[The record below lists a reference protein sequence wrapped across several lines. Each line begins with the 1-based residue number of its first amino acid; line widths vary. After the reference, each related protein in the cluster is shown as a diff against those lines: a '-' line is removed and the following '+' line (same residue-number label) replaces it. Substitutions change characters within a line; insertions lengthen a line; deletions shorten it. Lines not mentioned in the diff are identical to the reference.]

1 MLGKTAG
8 GLFWLARYLERSENT
23 ARLVEAGFHMALTR
37 ASIGADEWSSIL
49 TTTDCMEAYTKRYG
63 EINPDHV
70 IDFLIRDRNNPLS
83 IISSVSAARD
93 NARLTRTAL
102 TREMFEAVND
112 AWLTLKRLFEKPIT
126 PSNLTQVLFSIRQ
139 QSAQVRGTLHGTMLR
154 TDSYWFSRLGSMI
167 ERADNTARILN
178 VKYYLLLPS
187 GTSIGSSLD
196 NVQWEM
202 LLRSTS
208 AERSYNWLFTGEA
221 NAKTIANF
229 LLLDG
234 RLPRSLRYCY
244 DNIADNLL
252 SLREAYDDEVLACQQ
267 AEDYRR
273 YLRNQC
279 IDQLLNRGLHEF
291 LGEFLNNNSSLSDQ
305 IQSDYRFY
313 D

>member
-70 IDFLIRDRNNPLS
+70 IDFLIRNRNNPLS

-139 QSAQVRGTLHGTMLR
+139 QSA
-154 TDSYWFSRLGSMI
+154 
-167 ERADNTARILN
+167 
-178 VKYYLLLPS
+178 
-187 GTSIGSSLD
+187 
-196 NVQWEM
+196 
-202 LLRSTS
+202 
-208 AERSYNWLFTGEA
+208 
-221 NAKTIANF
+221 
-229 LLLDG
+229 
-234 RLPRSLRYCY
+234 
-244 DNIADNLL
+244 
-252 SLREAYDDEVLACQQ
+252 
-267 AEDYRR
+267 
-273 YLRNQC
+273 
-279 IDQLLNRGLHEF
+279 
-291 LGEFLNNNSSLSDQ
+291 
-305 IQSDYRFY
+305 
-313 D
+313 